1 MGFLDVAVKNARL
14 TITALL
20 FFLVAGA
27 VSYIE
32 IPKEAEPDIQIPVV
46 YVSLSL
52 QGISPED
59 SERLLIRPVE
69 TQLKNIKGIDTMT
82 GSAYQGGGNVVVEF
96 DPSTDLST
104 ALEDVRTK
112 VDQAKRDFPA
122 GTDEPT
128 VSEVNISEFPVLVVT
143 LSGEVPE
150 RVLTD
155 TSKALQEKIEEV
167 EGVLEANLQGSRD
180 ELVEVIID
188 PAKLKSY
195 NLQLDSLI
203 AAVGGN
209 NQLVAAGTLEGDE
222 GKYAVKV
229 PALIE
234 TVEDIANLP
243 ISVNGNAVVRARDL
257 ATIRSTFEDAETV
270 ARFNGKPSIAIEVSK
285 RAGSN
290 LIATVDRVK
299 TVANEFKPLLPSGV
313 EVTFSQDKSTDI
325 RTMLADLQNSVLTA
339 VILVFIVIL
348 YFLGFRSS
356 LLIGLAIPSA
366 FLMGIMF
373 LSLAGLTVN
382 IVVLFSLILAV
393 GMLVD
398 DAIIVTEYAERRMA
412 EGTEAGPA
420 FAEGARRM
428 FGPVV
433 VSTLTRIAAF
443 SPLLFWPGIV
453 GEFMKYMPITLIAT
467 LTASTV
473 YALLFAPT
481 IGSLIGK
488 ARVEPKRQDGIYMG
502 VIKKAV
508 RYPVATLL
516 IVVGLMAG
524 IVMSFSQNNQ
534 GVEFFPNV
542 EPEYGLLYVKAQG
555 NLSLEEQ
562 DAAVIVA
569 EQRLLNWPGIDTV
582 YTRIGKSR
590 GGGFGSTSSED
601 TIGTIQY
608 EFIDWRERKTANEIL
623 ADLRGALSGFAGVEV
638 EISVPDAGPP
648 QGKPIQVQLSA
659 DDPTGMEDVAKEIAA
674 YLTTIPEVQDLS
686 SGLPPLSVDWELKV
700 DRTEAAKYG
709 IGPNSVGTVVQLV
722 TTGLK
727 LSDYRP
733 AGADDAVDIRLRL
746 PEDRRTLSTLDQL
759 RIQTA
764 SGAVPLSNFVT
775 REPAASLGTLTR
787 IDGSRTITIT
797 SNLKEGSQDAVFQA
811 QVADHLATLDFP
823 PNIRWEMVGSD
834 QDSAEAAAFLSK
846 AFGVAIFLIFA
857 LLLAQF
863 NRFVYVALVLT
874 AVVMSTIGVLLGL
887 LVMSMPFSIVMTA
900 VGTIA
905 LAGVVVN
912 NNIVLIDTYAY
923 LRKQGMDKIEAVL
936 ETCRERVRPVM
947 LTAVTAILGVLPIAF
962 GANLALLSHEVTM
975 GAPSTQWWIALSSA
989 IVFGLA
995 FSTLLTLVVT
1005 PAALVV
1011 FTRDNE
1017 SIAQGGLLSQLW
1029 RRLRGK
1035 KIVRTTVDTKPD
1047 DAEPI
1052 AAQAEAE
1059 IPAVKQPVPDA
1070 EPVADVEGKLS
1081 QDNRLEELDTSAT
1094 RFPKAAE

>member
-14 TITALL
+14 TIVALL

-27 VSYIE
+27 VSYIN
-32 IPKEAEPDIQIPVV
+32 IPKESEPDVQIPVI
-46 YVSLSL
+46 YVGVSL
-52 QGISPED
+52 QGVSPED
-59 SERLLIRPVE
+59 AERLLVRPIE
-69 TQLKNIKGIDTMT
+69 TQVKNIKGVDTMT
-82 GSAYQGGGNVVVEF
+82 GSAYQGGGNVLIEF
-96 DPSTDLST
+96 DPSTDLAT
-104 ALEDVRTK
+104 ALDDVRTE
-112 VDQAKRDFPA
+112 VDQAKREFPT
-122 GTDEPT
+122 GTEEP
-128 VSEVNISEFPVLVVT
+128 SINEVNLSEFPVIVVT
-143 LSGEVPE
+143 LSGDVSE
-150 RVLTD
+150 RAMTNAAKD
-155 TSKALQEKIEEV
+155 LQEQLEEV
-167 EGVLEANLQGSRD
+167 DGVLEANLRGSRD

-188 PAKLKSY
+188 PVKLKSY
-195 NLQLDSLI
+195 DLQLDSLI
-203 AAVGGN
+203 GGVQGN

-243 ISVNGNAVVRARDL
+243 ITANGNAVVRARDL
-257 ATIRSTFEDAETV
+257 ATIRSTYEDATTI
-270 ARFNGKPSIAIEVSK
+270 ARLNGKPAIAIEVSK
-285 RAGSN
+285 RTGSN
-290 LIATVDRVK
+290 LIETVARVK
-299 TVANEFKPLLPSGV
+299 AASEAFRTQLPAGIDI
-313 EVTFSQDKSTDI
+313 TFSQDKSDDI
-325 RTMLADLQNSVLTA
+325 KTMLDDLQNSVLAA

-366 FLMGIMF
+366 FLMGILF
-373 LSLAGLTVN
+373 LSIAGLTVN

-412 EGTEAGPA
+412 EGLPAPEA

-453 GEFMKYMPITLIAT
+453 GEFMSYMPITLIAT
-467 LTASTV
+467 LSASTI

-481 IGSLIGK
+481 IGSIVGK
-488 ARVEPKRQDGIYMG
+488 ARVEPRRPDGAYLA
-502 VIKKAV
+502 VIKRAV
-508 RYPVATLL
+508 RYPAATLL
-516 IVVGLMAG
+516 LISGLMIGIVVTFAE
-524 IVMSFSQNNQ
+524 NNN
-534 GVEFFPNV
+534 GVEFFPSV
-542 EPEYGLLYVKAQG
+542 EPEFGLLYVKAQG

-562 DAAVIVA
+562 DAAVRVA
-569 EQRLLNWPGIDTV
+569 EERLLNWPGIETV
-582 YTRIGKSR
+582 YTTVGRSADFNPN
-590 GGGFGSTSSED
+590 GGGSED

-608 EFIDWRERKTANEIL
+608 EFIDWRERKKAGEIL
-623 ADLRGALSGFAGVEV
+623 TDLRSSLSGFAGVEI
-638 EISVPDAGPP
+638 EISVPEAGPP

-659 DDPTGMEDVAKEIAA
+659 DDPAGLEDMAAEIAA
-674 YLTTIPEVQDLS
+674 YIETIPEAQDLS
-686 SGLPPLSVDWELKV
+686 SGLPPLSVDWELKL
-700 DRTEAAKYG
+700 DRTQAAKFG
-709 IGPNSVGTVVQLV
+709 VGPNSIGNVVQLV

-727 LSDYRP
+727 LTDYRP

-759 RIQTA
+759 RVQTA
-764 SGAVPLSNFVT
+764 RGAIPISNFVD

-797 SNLKEGSQDAVFQA
+797 SNLVEGSQDAVFQK
-811 QVADHLATLDFP
+811 QVADHLATMDFP
-823 PNIRWEMVGSD
+823 ANISWEMVGSD
-834 QDSAEAAAFLSK
+834 QESDEAAAFLTQ

-863 NRFVYVALVLT
+863 NRFIYVALVLS

-887 LVMSMPFSIVMTA
+887 MIMGMPFSIVMTS

-923 LRKQGMDKIEAVL
+923 LRKQGMDKMEAIL

-962 GANLALLSHEVTM
+962 GVNLALLSQEVTF

-995 FSTLLTLVVT
+995 FSTVLTLVVT
-1005 PAALVV
+1005 PAALAV
-1011 FTRDNE
+1011 FTRDNASMAE
-1017 SIAQGGLLSQLW
+1017 GNAYQVLW

-1035 KIVRTTVDTKPD
+1035 KIAEQADPATDTVEQHD
-1047 DAEPI
+1047 D
-1052 AAQAEAE
+1052 
-1059 IPAVKQPVPDA
+1059 VPQA
-1070 EPVADVEGKLS
+1070 EPVADVAGKDEADS
-1081 QDNRLEELDTSAT
+1081 NVTPFQ
-1094 RFPKAAE
+1094 KAAE

>member
-1 MGFLDVAVKNARL
+1 MGFLEVAVRNSRL

-27 VSYIE
+27 VSYID

-69 TQLKNIKGIDTMT
+69 TQLKNIKGIDKMT

-155 TSKALQEKIEEV
+155 TSKALQEEIEEV

-299 TVANEFKPLLPSGV
+299 AVANEFKPLLPSGV
-313 EVTFSQDKSTDI
+313 EITFSQDKSTDI

-412 EGTEAGPA
+412 EGVEAGPA

-481 IGSLIGK
+481 IGSIIGK
-488 ARVEPKRQDGIYMG
+488 ARVEPKRPDGIYMG

-562 DAAVIVA
+562 DAAVMVA

-582 YTRIGKSR
+582 YTRIGKSTG
-590 GGGFGSTSSED
+590 GGGFGSSSSED

-623 ADLRGALSGFAGVEV
+623 ADLRTALSGFAGVEV

-659 DDPTGMEDVAKEIAA
+659 DDPAGMEDMAKEIAA

-686 SGLPPLSVDWELKV
+686 TGLPPLSVDWELKV

-759 RIQTA
+759 RIQTSA
-764 SGAVPLSNFVT
+764 GAVPLSNFVT

-787 IDGSRTITIT
+787 IDGSRTITIS

-811 QVADHLATLDFP
+811 QVAEHLKTLDFP

-863 NRFVYVALVLT
+863 NRFIYVALVLT

-923 LRKQGMDKIEAVL
+923 LRNQGMDKIEAVL

-962 GANLALLSHEVTM
+962 GANLALLSHEVTL

-1017 SIAQGGLLSQLW
+1017 SIAQGGIISQLW

-1035 KIVRTTVDTKPD
+1035 KIVRVNQQPV
-1047 DAEPI
+1047 EP
-1052 AAQAEAE
+1052 EAE
-1059 IPAVKQPVPDA
+1059 TPTSKSVPDA
-1070 EPVADVEGKLS
+1070 EPVADVEGKGAV
-1081 QDNRLEELDTSAT
+1081 DDTLEELETSVT
-1094 RFPKAAE
+1094 PFPKAAE

>member
-1 MGFLDVAVKNARL
+1 MGLLEIAVRNARL
-14 TITALL
+14 TIVALL

-27 VSYIE
+27 VSYIN
-32 IPKEAEPDIQIPVV
+32 IPKEAEPDIQFPVV
-46 YVSLSL
+46 YVGVSL

-59 SERLLIRPVE
+59 AERLLIRPIE
-69 TQLKNIKGIDTMT
+69 TQIKNIKGVDKMSA
-82 GSAYQGGGNVVVEF
+82 SAYLGGGNVVIEF
-96 DPSTDLST
+96 DPSADLSV
-104 ALEDVRTK
+104 ALDDVRTK
-112 VDQAKRDFPA
+112 VDQAKRDFPQ

-143 LSGEVPE
+143 LSGDASE
-150 RVLTD
+150 RALTR
-155 TSKALQEKIEEV
+155 TAKLLQEQLEEV
-167 EGVLEANLQGSRD
+167 DGVLEATLQGSRD

-188 PAKLKSY
+188 PIKLQSY

-203 AAVGGN
+203 AGVSGN
-209 NQLVAAGTLEGDE
+209 NQLVAAGTLEGNQ

-229 PALIE
+229 PALLE
-234 TVEDIANLP
+234 NVEDIANLP
-243 ISVNGNAVVRARDL
+243 IAVNGNAVVRARDL
-257 ATIRSTFEDAETV
+257 ATIRSTFEDAQTV
-270 ARFNGKPSIAIEVSK
+270 ARLNGKPAIAIEVSK
-285 RAGSN
+285 RTGAN
-290 LIATVDRVK
+290 LIETVDRVK
-299 TVANEFKPLLPSGV
+299 AKSEEFRASLPEGIDI
-313 EVTFSQDKSTDI
+313 TFSQDKSTDI
-325 RTMLADLQNSVLTA
+325 RTMLDDLQNSVLTA

-348 YFLGFRSS
+348 FYLGFRSS
-356 LLIGLAIPSA
+356 LLIGLAIPTS
-366 FLMGIMF
+366 FLMGILF
-373 LSLAGLTVN
+373 LSIAGFTVN

-412 EGTEAGPA
+412 DGVEAAPA
-420 FAEGARRM
+420 FAEAARRM

-453 GEFMKYMPITLIAT
+453 GEFMSYMPITLIAT
-467 LTASTV
+467 LSASTI

-481 IGSLIGK
+481 IGSIVGK
-488 ARVEPKRQDGIYMG
+488 AKVEPKRPDGLYMG

-508 RYPVATLL
+508 RYPIATLFL
-516 IVVGLMAG
+516 VCALMIG
-524 IVMSFSQNNQ
+524 IITSFMQNNH

-542 EPEYGLLYVKAQG
+542 EPEFGLLYVKAQG

-562 DAAVIVA
+562 DAAVRVA
-569 EQRLLNWPGIDTV
+569 EERLLNWPGIETV
-582 YTRIGKSR
+582 YTRTGSTR
-590 GGGFGSTSSED
+590 GGFQAGSGGGED

-608 EFIDWRERKTANEIL
+608 EFVDWRERKPATDIL
-623 ADLRGALSGFAGVEV
+623 ADLRSALSGFAGVEI

-659 DDPTGMEDVAKEIAA
+659 DDPTGMEEKAKEIAA
-674 YLTTIPEVQDLS
+674 YLSTIPEVRDLS

-700 DRTEAAKYG
+700 DRTEAAKFG
-709 IGPNSVGTVVQLV
+709 IGPNSIGTVVQLV

-733 AGADDAVDIRLRL
+733 AGADDAVDIKLRL
-746 PEDRRTLSTLDQL
+746 PEDRRTLSMLDQL
-759 RIQTA
+759 RIQTPN
-764 SGAVPLSNFVT
+764 GAVPIANFVS
-775 REPAASLGTLTR
+775 REPAVSLGTLSR

-797 SNLKEGSQDAVFQA
+797 ANLAEGAQDAVFQA
-811 QVADHLATLDFP
+811 QVADHMKTLDFP
-823 PNIRWEMVGSD
+823 SNITWEMVGSD
-834 QDSAEAAAFLSK
+834 QESAEASAFLGK

-863 NRFVYVALVLT
+863 NRFIYVGLVLT
-874 AVVMSTIGVLLGL
+874 AVVMSTVGVLLGL
-887 LVMSMPFSIVMTA
+887 LIMEMPFSIIMTA

-912 NNIVLIDTYAY
+912 NNIVLIDTYSY
-923 LRKQGMDKIEAVL
+923 LRKQGMDKIDAVL

-962 GANLALLSHEVTM
+962 GANLALLSHEVTY

-1011 FTRDNE
+1011 FTRDNASLE
-1017 SIAQGGLLSQLW
+1017 EGSVIGNFW

-1035 KIVRTTVDTKPD
+1035 KKTGVKSDASGAEQELLQD
-1047 DAEPI
+1047 DEML
-1052 AAQAEAE
+1052 
-1059 IPAVKQPVPDA
+1059 DGFGT
-1070 EPVADVEGKLS
+1070 DV
-1081 QDNRLEELDTSAT
+1081 TP
-1094 RFPKAAE
+1094 FPKAAE